1 MKKLITLIYILS
13 STLSFSQ
20 LSKKND
26 LLAAEVMMED
36 GSTKTGFLKDFVQPI
51 VSGDGLISGPINIE
65 KKLNLDTKEFKFQ
78 KTKDSDSEI
87 LNIDNIKSIIIYED
101 QENEEENI
109 RYDKAK
115 LKTVNSK
122 YEIIDLNKTVMLPL
136 FKGGKI
142 NLYGFFIGNTP
153 EHVTSSSLFI
163 PYLKKNNDEYAYI
176 PLDINRIN
184 IFNLGSIKGK
194 YKKAFE
200 EVTKDCPV
208 FQKELEQYI
217 NHLNEKKKRK
227 ERYTV
232 KEEKRKDALKT
243 IKNKEMLEYILQ
255 KIETD
260 FHIAQY
266 TEIIDTYSNTCQ

>member
-1 MKKLITLIYILS
+1 MPKLITLLCS
-13 STLSFSQ
+13 LCFTLYFTQS
-20 LSKKND
+20 SKKKE
-26 LLAAEVMMED
+26 LLAAEIMMED

-51 VSGDGLISGPINIE
+51 ILGYGLMPGPISIE
-65 KKLNLDTKEFKFQ
+65 KKLNLDTKEFKLQ
-78 KTKDSDSEI
+78 KNKDSDYEI
-87 LNIDNIKSIIIYED
+87 LNIGNIKSIIIYD
-101 QENEEENI
+101 DPENEEEKM

-115 LKTVNSK
+115 LKTVNSN

-136 FKGGKI
+136 LKGGKI

-163 PYLKKNNDEYAYI
+163 PYLKKNDDEYAYI

-184 IFNLGSIKGK
+184 ILNLGSIKGK

-208 FQKELEQYI
+208 FQKELEHYM
-217 NHLNEKKKRK
+217 NHLNDKKNRK
-227 ERYTV
+227 ELYTV
-232 KEEKRKDALKT
+232 KEEKRKDAQKT

-260 FHIAQY
+260 FHLAQY
-266 TEIIDTYSNTCQ
+266 TEIMNTYSNICP